1 MVDVWLTSLGGLPFS
16 EGKWLRSGWVCGGG
30 LRGQEGGKSVVWM

>member
-16 EGKWLRSGWVCGGG
+16 EGKWLRSGWVWGG